1 MNKFQSDTNELLSIK
16 NGDRKAFDSFYLEYF
31 DRIFVLLL
39 FFSKSREVAQD
50 LSQETFARVWE
61 SRASLDPEGSLKRYT
76 RRIAKNLL
84 QDHFRKSAVRNR
96 HAKSLQ
102 AAEPAEDLAMDRV
115 LDSELRNLLEEAV
128 NTLPPDKQVIFRMSR
143 YEHLT
148 YAEIAA
154 ALNTTPKAVER
165 HMARA
170 LQYLRIYLT
179 EKAGYHLPVCLLF
192 YAALSGL

>member
-1 MNKFQSDTNELLSIK
+1 MNKSQLYNSDLISIK
-16 NGDRKAFDSFYLEYF
+16 NGDRKAFDAFYIEYF

-61 SRASLDPEGSLKRYT
+61 SRTSLNPENSLKSYT

-84 QDHFRKSAVRNR
+84 QDYFRKVAVRNK
-96 HAKSLQ
+96 HEKILQ
-102 AAEPAEDLAMDRV
+102 AGEQVENQTMDRV

-128 NTLPPDKQVIFRMSR
+128 KKLPPDKQVIFRMSR

-154 ALNTTPKAVER
+154 ALNITPKAVER

-170 LQYLRIYLT
+170 LHYLRTYLT
-179 EKAGYHLPVCLLF
+179 EKAGYQLPVCLLF
-192 YAALSGL
+192 FTAISQ

>member
-1 MNKFQSDTNELLSIK
+1 MNKFPLYNSDLISIK
-16 NGDRKAFDSFYLEYF
+16 DGDRKAFDVFYLEYF

-61 SRASLDPEGSLKRYT
+61 SRASLNPESSLKSYT

-84 QDHFRKSAVRNR
+84 LDHFRKIAVRNK
-96 HAKSLQ
+96 HEKNLQ
-102 AAEPAEDLAMDRV
+102 AEELAENQTMDRV

-128 NTLPPDKQVIFRMSR
+128 KRLPPGKQMIFRMSR

-154 ALNTTPKAVER
+154 ALNITPKAVER

-170 LQYLRIYLT
+170 LQYLRTYLT
-179 EKAGYHLPVCLLF
+179 EKAGYNLPICFLF
-192 YAALSGL
+192 CVTLSGI

>member
-1 MNKFQSDTNELLSIK
+1 MNKSQLNNSDLISIK
-16 NGDRKAFDSFYLEYF
+16 NGDRKAFDTFYVEYF

-50 LSQETFARVWE
+50 LSQETFARIWE
-61 SRASLDPEGSLKRYT
+61 SRASLNPENSLKSYT

-84 QDHFRKSAVRNR
+84 LDYFRKIAVRNK
-96 HAKSLQ
+96 HEKNLQ
-102 AAEPAEDLAMDRV
+102 AGDQVENKTMDRV
-115 LDSELRNLLEEAV
+115 LDSELRNLLEEALKK
-128 NTLPPDKQVIFRMSR
+128 LPPDKQVIFRMSR

-154 ALNTTPKAVER
+154 ALNITPKAVER

-170 LQYLRIYLT
+170 LQYLRTYLT
-179 EKAGYHLPVCLLF
+179 EKAGYQLPVCLLF
-192 YAALSGL
+192 FSTLSQ

>member
-1 MNKFQSDTNELLSIK
+1 MNKLLSENSDLNSIK
-16 NGDRKAFDSFYLEYF
+16 HGDSKAFDAFYLEYF

-50 LSQETFARVWE
+50 LAQETFARVWE
-61 SRASLDPEGSLKRYT
+61 TRASLNPENLLKSYT

-84 QDHFRKSAVRNR
+84 QDHFRKLAVRNK
-96 HAKSLQ
+96 HEKN
-102 AAEPAEDLAMDRV
+102 LATGESAGNRTMDRV
-115 LDSELRNLLEEAV
+115 LDRELQNLLEEAV
-128 NTLPPDKQVIFRMSR
+128 NSLPQDKQVIFRMSR
-143 YEHLT
+143 YQHLS

-170 LQYLRIYLT
+170 LQYLRVHLS
-179 EKAGYHLPVCLLF
+179 EKAGYQLPVCLLLCT
-192 YAALSGL
+192 ALSII

>member
-1 MNKFQSDTNELLSIK
+1 MNKSQLYNSDLISIK
-16 NGDRKAFDSFYLEYF
+16 NGDRKAFDNFYVAYF

-61 SRASLDPEGSLKRYT
+61 SRASLNPENSLKSYT

-84 QDHFRKSAVRNR
+84 QDYFRKIAVRNK
-96 HAKSLQ
+96 HEKNLQ
-102 AAEPAEDLAMDRV
+102 AADQVENKTMDRV

-128 NTLPPDKQVIFRMSR
+128 KKLPPDKQVIFRMSR

-154 ALNTTPKAVER
+154 ALNITPKAVER

-170 LQYLRIYLT
+170 LQYLRTYLT
-179 EKAGYHLPVCLLF
+179 EKAGYQLPVCLLF
-192 YAALSGL
+192 FSTLSQ

>member
-1 MNKFQSDTNELLSIK
+1 MNKSQLYNSDLISIK
-16 NGDRKAFDSFYLEYF
+16 NGDRKAFDTFYVEYF

-61 SRASLDPEGSLKRYT
+61 SRASLNPENSLKSYT

-84 QDHFRKSAVRNR
+84 QDYFRKIAVRNK
-96 HAKSLQ
+96 HEKNLQ
-102 AAEPAEDLAMDRV
+102 AGDQVENKTMDRV
-115 LDSELRNLLEEAV
+115 LDSELRNLLEEALKK
-128 NTLPPDKQVIFRMSR
+128 LPPDKQVIFRMSR

-148 YAEIAA
+148 YTEIAA
-154 ALNTTPKAVER
+154 ALNITPKAVER

-170 LQYLRIYLT
+170 LQYLRTYLT
-179 EKAGYHLPVCLLF
+179 EKAGYQLPVCLLF
-192 YAALSGL
+192 FTALSQ

>member
-1 MNKFQSDTNELLSIK
+1 MVSIK
-16 NGDRKAFDSFYLEYF
+16 RGDRKAFDAFYVEYF

-50 LSQETFARVWE
+50 LAQETFARVWE
-61 SRASLDPEGSLKRYT
+61 SRASLDPESSLKNYT

-84 QDHFRKSAVRNR
+84 QDHFRKVAVRNR
-96 HAKSLQ
+96 HERKLQ
-102 AAEPAEDLAMDRV
+102 TGELAEDRVMDRV
-115 LDSELRNLLEEAV
+115 LDNELRNLLEEAV
-128 NTLPPDKQVIFRMSR
+128 NSMPRDKQMIFRMSR

-154 ALNTTPKAVER
+154 ELNTTPKAIER

-170 LQYLRIYLT
+170 LQYLRVYLAD
-179 EKAGYHLPVCLLF
+179 KAGYHLPVCLLF
-192 YAALSGL
+192 YAALSGI

>member
-1 MNKFQSDTNELLSIK
+1 MNKSHLYNSDLISIK
-16 NGDRKAFDSFYLEYF
+16 NGDRKAFDAFYMEYF

-61 SRASLDPEGSLKRYT
+61 SRASLNPENSLKSYT

-84 QDHFRKSAVRNR
+84 QDYFRKIAVRNK
-96 HAKSLQ
+96 HEKNLQ
-102 AAEPAEDLAMDRV
+102 AADQVENKTMDRV

-128 NTLPPDKQVIFRMSR
+128 KKLPPDKQVIFRMSR
-143 YEHLT
+143 YEHLS

-154 ALNTTPKAVER
+154 ALNITPKAVER

-170 LQYLRIYLT
+170 LQYLRTYLT
-179 EKAGYHLPVCLLF
+179 EKAGYQLPVCLLF
-192 YAALSGL
+192 FSTLSQ